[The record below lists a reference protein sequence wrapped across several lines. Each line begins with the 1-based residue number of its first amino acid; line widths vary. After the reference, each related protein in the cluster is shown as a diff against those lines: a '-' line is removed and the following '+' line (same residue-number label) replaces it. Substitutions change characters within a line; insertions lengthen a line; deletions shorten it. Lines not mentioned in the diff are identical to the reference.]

1 MKCLRLLTLLPLCAL
16 LSACLTGQ
24 QDPPFTLTLA
34 HMNDTHSQF
43 DPVNAE
49 LKGPLF
55 GKQGETDTLYTRL
68 GGYPRLLTMTK
79 AYQAEAL
86 AKNQPLLLLH
96 GGDAWQGSGYFKLNE
111 GMANAELLS
120 QFGFDAMALGNHEF
134 DLDNQ
139 KLARFIQGVNFPVLA
154 ANLDSRDDP
163 DLSQA
168 SNLKP
173 FVVYAFDG
181 NQKSPVTDLAHL
193 PADKQL
199 VVVIGLVLEDMANI
213 SPNVGK
219 LRFAKEVAS
228 AQATVDLLQ
237 ARGINRIVALTHIG
251 NARDLA
257 LAAKVNGLDAI
268 VGGHSHSLLGDF
280 SNVGWGKT
288 GEYAAL
294 VTNPDGV
301 GLTCVVQ
308 AGSYAQA
315 IGLARVSFDA
325 QGRVIACKGQNQLLA
340 SRDFFADPAR
350 QQRLDKT
357 RSQQAGKFI
366 DAQPNLVTVDEDPRL
381 RGIIDSHYKPALEQ
395 AYGPVIGTLPAPLQN
410 ARRPGDN
417 GSDSHGSDVAPLVAE
432 GQYFWAN
439 TPQVQ
444 ALTGGPVDFAL
455 LAVGGVRADLPAGEL
470 RQGEASL
477 SLLPF
482 KNPLS
487 VLTLSGAEVRALLTE
502 TITATL
508 PASAHAG
515 KFPYGGH
522 LRYTFKETEAGKA
535 GHLTRLQWQTAEGQ
549 WQDLANGRRYR
560 VVTNAYSANGNDGWQ
575 ALARAQRQS
584 AESQGA
590 ERVDLAWVAGQ
601 LTAFPVLAVAKR
613 GEQLGAV
620 YGSGKALDC
629 KAAKVDCG
637 TDAASF
643 VDYVRYARPLVT
655 ALTEETVTLLRAGQA
670 DAP

>member
-1 MKCLRLLTLLPLCAL
+1 MNRLRPLLLLAFCSFLF
-16 LSACLTGQ
+16 ACQPGNEGQ
-24 QDPPFTLTLA
+24 PFVLTLA

-49 LKGPLF
+49 LKGPIF
-55 GKQGETDTLYTRL
+55 GKQGETDTLYTRF
-68 GGYPRLLTMTK
+68 GGYPRLLTMAK
-79 AYQAEAL
+79 SFQADAL
-86 AKNQPLLLLH
+86 AKNQPILLLH

-120 QFGFDAMALGNHEF
+120 QFGLDAMALGNHEF

-154 ANLDSRDDP
+154 ANLDTRDDP
-163 DLSQA
+163 DLRHA
-168 SNLKP
+168 ANLKP
-173 FVVYAFDG
+173 FVIYAFDG
-181 NQKSPVTDLAHL
+181 NQKSPVSDLNNL
-193 PADKQL
+193 PQGKQL
-199 VVVIGLVLEDMANI
+199 VAVMGLVLEDMANI

-219 LRFAKEVAS
+219 LRFGNEITS
-228 AQATVDLLQ
+228 AQATVDLLRQ
-237 ARGINRIVALTHIG
+237 HGINQIVALTHIG
-251 NARDLA
+251 NQRDLA
-257 LAAKVNGLDAI
+257 LAAKVNGIDAI

-280 SNVGWGKT
+280 RNIGWGNT

-301 GLTCVVQ
+301 GMTCVVQ

-315 IGLARVSFDA
+315 IGLAQVSFDA

-350 QQRLDKT
+350 KQALDEA
-357 RSQQAGKFI
+357 RSKQAAKFI

-395 AYGPVIGTLPAPLQN
+395 AFGPVIATLPAALQN

-432 GQYFWAN
+432 GQYYWAN
-439 TPQVQ
+439 TPAVQ
-444 ALTGGPVDFAL
+444 ALTGGPVHFAL

-470 RQGEASL
+470 REGDAAL
-477 SLLPF
+477 TLLPF
-482 KNPLS
+482 KNQLS
-487 VLTLSGAEVRALLTE
+487 VLTLTGAEVRALLTE

-522 LRYTFKETEAGKA
+522 LRYTFTETTPGKRGA
-535 GHLTRLQWQTAEGQ
+535 LTQLQWQDADGQ
-549 WQDLANGRRYR
+549 WQDLVDATRYR
-560 VVTNAYSANGNDGWQ
+560 VVMNAYSANGNDGWQ
-575 ALARAQRQS
+575 ALARAQVQH
-584 AESQGA
+584 A
-590 ERVDLAWVAGQ
+590 ERQDLAWQDGK
-601 LTAFPVLAVAKR
+601 LTAFPVERV
-613 GEQLGAV
+613 EQ
-620 YGSGKALDC
+620 SGDQLSARYAAGHQLDC
-629 KAAKVDCG
+629 KANGMDCG

-643 VDYVRYARPLVT
+643 VQYVREQRPTLT
-655 ALTEETVTLLRAGQA
+655 ALAEETVTLVRAAQ
-670 DAP
+670 

>member
-1 MKCLRLLTLLPLCAL
+1 MNRLRPLLLLAFCSFLF
-16 LSACLTGQ
+16 ACQPGNEGQ
-24 QDPPFTLTLA
+24 PFVLTLA

-49 LKGPLF
+49 LKGPIF
-55 GKQGETDTLYTRL
+55 GKQGETDTLYTRF
-68 GGYPRLLTMTK
+68 GGYPRLLTMAK
-79 AYQAEAL
+79 SFQADAL
-86 AKNQPLLLLH
+86 AKNQPILLLH

-120 QFGFDAMALGNHEF
+120 QFGLDAMALGNHEF

-154 ANLDSRDDP
+154 ANLDTRDDP
-163 DLSQA
+163 DLRHA
-168 SNLKP
+168 ANLKP
-173 FVVYAFDG
+173 FVIYAFDG
-181 NQKSPVTDLAHL
+181 NQKSPVSDLNNL
-193 PADKQL
+193 PQGKQL
-199 VVVIGLVLEDMANI
+199 VAVMGLVLEDMANI

-219 LRFAKEVAS
+219 LRFGNEITS
-228 AQATVDLLQ
+228 AQATVDLLRQ
-237 ARGINRIVALTHIG
+237 HGINQIVALTHIG
-251 NARDLA
+251 NQRDLA
-257 LAAKVNGLDAI
+257 LAAKVNGIDAI

-280 SNVGWGKT
+280 RNIGWGNT

-301 GLTCVVQ
+301 GMTCVVQ

-315 IGLARVSFDA
+315 IGLAQVSFDA

-350 QQRLDKT
+350 KQALDETHSK
-357 RSQQAGKFI
+357 QAAKFI

-395 AYGPVIGTLPAPLQN
+395 AFGPVIATLPAALQN

-432 GQYFWAN
+432 GQYYWAN
-439 TPQVQ
+439 TPAVQ
-444 ALTGGPVDFAL
+444 ALTGGPVHFAL

-470 RQGEASL
+470 REGDAAL
-477 SLLPF
+477 TLLPF
-482 KNPLS
+482 KNQLS
-487 VLTLSGAEVRALLTE
+487 VLTLTGAEVRALLTE

-522 LRYTFKETEAGKA
+522 LRYTFTETTPGKR
-535 GHLTRLQWQTAEGQ
+535 GTLTQLQWQDTDGQ
-549 WQDLANGRRYR
+549 WQDLVDATRYR
-560 VVTNAYSANGNDGWQ
+560 VVMNAYSANGNDGWQ
-575 ALARAQRQS
+575 ALARAQAQH
-584 AESQGA
+584 A
-590 ERVDLAWVAGQ
+590 ERQDLAWQDGK
-601 LTAFPVLAVAKR
+601 LTAFPVERV
-613 GEQLGAV
+613 EQ
-620 YGSGKALDC
+620 SGDQLSARYAASHQLDC
-629 KAAKVDCG
+629 KASGMDCG

-643 VDYVRYARPLVT
+643 VQYVREQRPTLT
-655 ALTEETVTLLRAGQA
+655 ALAEETVTLVRAAQ
-670 DAP
+670 

>member
-1 MKCLRLLTLLPLCAL
+1 MNRLRPLLLLAFCSFLF
-16 LSACLTGQ
+16 ACQPGNEGQ
-24 QDPPFTLTLA
+24 PFVLTLA

-49 LKGPLF
+49 LKGPIF
-55 GKQGETDTLYTRL
+55 GKQGETDTLYTRF
-68 GGYPRLLTMTK
+68 GGYPRLLTMAK
-79 AYQAEAL
+79 SFQADAL
-86 AKNQPLLLLH
+86 AKNQPILLLH

-120 QFGFDAMALGNHEF
+120 QFGLDAMALGNHEF

-154 ANLDSRDDP
+154 ANLDTRDDP
-163 DLSQA
+163 DLRHA
-168 SNLKP
+168 ANLKP
-173 FVVYAFDG
+173 FVIYAFDG
-181 NQKSPVTDLAHL
+181 NQKSPVSDLNNL
-193 PADKQL
+193 PQGKQL
-199 VVVIGLVLEDMANI
+199 VAVMGLVLEDMANI
-213 SPNVGK
+213 SPNIGK
-219 LRFAKEVAS
+219 LRFGNEITS
-228 AQATVDLLQ
+228 AQATVDLLRQ
-237 ARGINRIVALTHIG
+237 HGINQIVALTHIG
-251 NARDLA
+251 NQRDLA
-257 LAAKVNGLDAI
+257 LAAKVNGIDAI

-280 SNVGWGKT
+280 RNIGWGNT

-301 GLTCVVQ
+301 GMTCVVQ

-315 IGLARVSFDA
+315 IGLAQVSFDA

-350 QQRLDKT
+350 KQALDEARGK
-357 RSQQAGKFI
+357 QAAKFI

-395 AYGPVIGTLPAPLQN
+395 AFGPVIATLPAALQN

-432 GQYFWAN
+432 GQYYWAN
-439 TPQVQ
+439 TPAVQ
-444 ALTGGPVDFAL
+444 ALTGGPVHFAL

-470 RQGEASL
+470 REGDAAL
-477 SLLPF
+477 TLLPF
-482 KNPLS
+482 KNQLS
-487 VLTLSGAEVRALLTE
+487 VLTLTGADVRALLTE

-522 LRYTFKETEAGKA
+522 LRYTFTETTPGKRGA
-535 GHLTRLQWQTAEGQ
+535 LTQLQWQDADGQ
-549 WQDLANGRRYR
+549 WQDLVDATRYR
-560 VVTNAYSANGNDGWQ
+560 VVMNAYSANGNDGWQ
-575 ALARAQRQS
+575 ALARAQAQH
-584 AESQGA
+584 A
-590 ERVDLAWVAGQ
+590 ERQDLAWQDGK
-601 LTAFPVLAVAKR
+601 LTAFPVERV
-613 GEQLGAV
+613 EQ
-620 YGSGKALDC
+620 SGDQLSARYAAGHQLDC
-629 KAAKVDCG
+629 KASGMDCG

-643 VDYVRYARPLVT
+643 VQYVREQRPTLT
-655 ALTEETVTLLRAGQA
+655 ALAEETVTLVRAAQ
-670 DAP
+670 

>member
-1 MKCLRLLTLLPLCAL
+1 MNRLRPLLLLVLCSFL
-16 LSACLTGQ
+16 FACQPGKENQ
-24 QDPPFTLTLA
+24 PFVLTLA

-49 LKGPLF
+49 LKGPIF
-55 GKQGETDTLYTRL
+55 DKQGETDTLYTRF
-68 GGYPRLLTMTK
+68 GGYPRLLTMAK
-79 AYQAEAL
+79 SFQAEAL

-120 QFGFDAMALGNHEF
+120 QFGLDAMALGNHEF
-134 DLDNQ
+134 DLDNH
-139 KLARFIQGVNFPVLA
+139 KLARFIQGVNFPILA
-154 ANLDSRDDP
+154 ANLDTRDDP
-163 DLSQA
+163 DLRHA
-168 SNLKP
+168 TNLKP
-173 FVVYAFDG
+173 FVVYAFEG
-181 NQKSPVTDLAHL
+181 NRKSPVTDLNNL
-193 PADKQL
+193 PQGKQL
-199 VVVIGLVLEDMANI
+199 VAVMGLVLEDMANI

-219 LRFAKEVAS
+219 LRFGKEVAS
-228 AQATVDLLQ
+228 AQATVDLLRQ
-237 ARGINRIVALTHIG
+237 KGIHHVIALTHIG
-251 NARDLA
+251 NQRDLA
-257 LAAKVNGLDAI
+257 LAAEVNGIDAI

-280 SNVGWGKT
+280 SNIGWGKT
-288 GEYAAL
+288 GEYAQL

-315 IGLARVSFDA
+315 IGLARVSFDG

-350 QQRLDKT
+350 KQVLDET
-357 RSQQAGKFI
+357 RGKQAGKFI

-395 AYGPVIGTLPAPLQN
+395 AFGPVIATLPAALQN

-432 GQYFWAN
+432 GQYYWAN
-439 TPQVQ
+439 TPVVQ
-444 ALTGGPVDFAL
+444 ALTGGPVHFAL

-470 RQGEASL
+470 REGDAAL
-477 SLLPF
+477 TLLPF
-482 KNPLS
+482 KNQLS
-487 VLTLSGAEVRALLTE
+487 VLTLTGAEVRALLTE

-522 LRYTFKETEAGKA
+522 LRYTFTETVPGKR
-535 GHLTRLQWQTAEGQ
+535 GELTRLQWQSAEGQ
-549 WQDLANGRRYR
+549 WQDLVDDQRYR
-560 VVTNAYSANGNDGWQ
+560 VVMNAYSANGNDGWQ
-575 ALARAQRQS
+575 ALARAQRQ
-584 AESQGA
+584 QA
-590 ERVDLAWVAGQ
+590 ERLDLAWVDGKLTGFPIEKVEQSGDQLSPRYAPGQ
-601 LTAFPVLAVAKR
+601 
-613 GEQLGAV
+613 Q
-620 YGSGKALDC
+620 LDC
-629 KAAKVDCG
+629 KASGVNCG

-643 VDYVRYARPLVT
+643 VQYVREQRPTLT
-655 ALTEETVTLLRAGQA
+655 ALTEETVTLLRAK
-670 DAP
+670 

>member
-1 MKCLRLLTLLPLCAL
+1 MNRLRPLLLLAFCSFLF
-16 LSACLTGQ
+16 ACQPGNEGQ
-24 QDPPFTLTLA
+24 PFVLTLA

-49 LKGPLF
+49 LKGPIF
-55 GKQGETDTLYTRL
+55 GKQGETDTLYTRF
-68 GGYPRLLTMTK
+68 GGYPRLLTMAK
-79 AYQAEAL
+79 SFQADAL
-86 AKNQPLLLLH
+86 AKNQPILLLH

-120 QFGFDAMALGNHEF
+120 QFGLDAMALGNHEF

-154 ANLDSRDDP
+154 ANLDTRDDP
-163 DLSQA
+163 DLRHA
-168 SNLKP
+168 ANLKP
-173 FVVYAFDG
+173 FVIYAFDG
-181 NQKSPVTDLAHL
+181 NQKSPVSDLNNL
-193 PADKQL
+193 PQGKQL
-199 VVVIGLVLEDMANI
+199 VAVMGLVLEDMANI

-219 LRFAKEVAS
+219 LRFGNEITS
-228 AQATVDLLQ
+228 AQATVDLLRQ
-237 ARGINRIVALTHIG
+237 HGINQIVALTHIG
-251 NARDLA
+251 NQRDLA
-257 LAAKVNGLDAI
+257 LAAKVNGIDAI

-280 SNVGWGKT
+280 RNIGWGNT

-301 GLTCVVQ
+301 GMTCVVQ

-315 IGLARVSFDA
+315 IGLAQVSFDA

-350 QQRLDKT
+350 KQALDET
-357 RSQQAGKFI
+357 RSKQAAKFI

-395 AYGPVIGTLPAPLQN
+395 AFGPVIATLPAALQN

-432 GQYFWAN
+432 GQYYWAN
-439 TPQVQ
+439 TPTVQ
-444 ALTGGPVDFAL
+444 TLTGGPVHFAL

-470 RQGEASL
+470 REGDAAL
-477 SLLPF
+477 TLLPF
-482 KNPLS
+482 KNQLS
-487 VLTLSGAEVRALLTE
+487 VLTLTGAEVRALLTE

-522 LRYTFKETEAGKA
+522 LRYTFTETTPGKRGA
-535 GHLTRLQWQTAEGQ
+535 LTQLQWQDADGQ
-549 WQDLANGRRYR
+549 WQDLVDATRYR
-560 VVTNAYSANGNDGWQ
+560 VVMNAYSANGNDGWQ
-575 ALARAQRQS
+575 ALARAQAQH
-584 AESQGA
+584 A
-590 ERVDLAWVAGQ
+590 ERQDLAWQDGK
-601 LTAFPVLAVAKR
+601 LTAFPVERV
-613 GEQLGAV
+613 EQ
-620 YGSGKALDC
+620 SGDQLSARYAAGHQLDC
-629 KAAKVDCG
+629 KASGMDCG

-643 VDYVRYARPLVT
+643 VQYVREQRPTLT
-655 ALTEETVTLLRAGQA
+655 ALAEETVTLVRAAQ
-670 DAP
+670 

>member
-1 MKCLRLLTLLPLCAL
+1 MNRLRPLLLLVLCSFL
-16 LSACLTGQ
+16 FACQPGKENQ
-24 QDPPFTLTLA
+24 PFVLTLA

-49 LKGPLF
+49 LKGPIF
-55 GKQGETDTLYTRL
+55 GKQGETDTLYTRF
-68 GGYPRLLTMTK
+68 GGYPRLLTMAK
-79 AYQAEAL
+79 SFQAEAL

-120 QFGFDAMALGNHEF
+120 QFGLDAMALGNHEF
-134 DLDNQ
+134 DLDNH

-154 ANLDSRDDP
+154 ANLDTRDDP
-163 DLSQA
+163 DLRHA
-168 SNLKP
+168 TNLKP
-173 FVVYAFDG
+173 FVVYAFEG
-181 NQKSPVTDLAHL
+181 NRKSPVTDLNNL
-193 PADKQL
+193 PQGKQL
-199 VVVIGLVLEDMANI
+199 VAVMGLVLEDMANI

-219 LRFAKEVAS
+219 LRFGKEVAS
-228 AQATVDLLQ
+228 AQATVDLLRQ
-237 ARGINRIVALTHIG
+237 KGIHHVIALTHIG
-251 NARDLA
+251 NQRDLA
-257 LAAKVNGLDAI
+257 LAAEVNGIDAI

-280 SNVGWGKT
+280 RNIGWGKT
-288 GEYAAL
+288 GEYAQL

-315 IGLARVSFDA
+315 IGLARVSFDG

-350 QQRLDKT
+350 KQVLDET
-357 RSQQAGKFI
+357 RGKQAGKFI

-395 AYGPVIGTLPAPLQN
+395 AFGPVIATLPAALQN

-417 GSDSHGSDVAPLVAE
+417 GSDSHGSDIAPLVAE
-432 GQYFWAN
+432 GQYYWAN
-439 TPQVQ
+439 TPAVQ
-444 ALTGGPVDFAL
+444 ALTGGPVHFAL

-470 RQGEASL
+470 REGDAAL
-477 SLLPF
+477 TLLPF
-482 KNPLS
+482 KNQLS
-487 VLTLSGAEVRALLTE
+487 VLTLTGAEVRALLTE

-522 LRYTFKETEAGKA
+522 LRYTFTETVPGKR
-535 GHLTRLQWQTAEGQ
+535 GELTRLQWQSTEGQ
-549 WQDLANGRRYR
+549 WQDLVDDQRYR
-560 VVTNAYSANGNDGWQ
+560 VVMNAYSANGNDGWQ
-575 ALARAQRQS
+575 ALARAQRQ
-584 AESQGA
+584 QA
-590 ERVDLAWVAGQ
+590 ERLDLAWVDGKLTGFPIEKVEQSGDQLSARYAPGQ
-601 LTAFPVLAVAKR
+601 
-613 GEQLGAV
+613 Q
-620 YGSGKALDC
+620 LDC
-629 KAAKVDCG
+629 KASGVNCG

-643 VDYVRYARPLVT
+643 VQYVREQRPTLT
-655 ALTEETVTLLRAGQA
+655 ALTEETVTLLRAK
-670 DAP
+670 

>member
-1 MKCLRLLTLLPLCAL
+1 MNRLRPLLLLVFCSFLF
-16 LSACLTGQ
+16 ACQPGKENQ
-24 QDPPFTLTLA
+24 PFVLTLA

-49 LKGPLF
+49 LKGPIF
-55 GKQGETDTLYTRL
+55 GKQGETDTLYTRF
-68 GGYPRLLTMTK
+68 GGYPRLLTMAK
-79 AYQAEAL
+79 SFQAEAL

-120 QFGFDAMALGNHEF
+120 QFGLDAMALGNHEF

-139 KLARFIQGVNFPVLA
+139 KLARFIEGVNFPVLA
-154 ANLDSRDDP
+154 ANLDTRDDP
-163 DLSQA
+163 DLRHTT
-168 SNLKP
+168 NLKP
-173 FVVYAFDG
+173 FVVYAFEG
-181 NQKSPVTDLAHL
+181 NRKSPVTDLNNL
-193 PADKQL
+193 PQGKQL
-199 VVVIGLVLEDMANI
+199 VAVMGLVLEDMANI

-219 LRFAKEVAS
+219 LRFGKEVAS
-228 AQATVDLLQ
+228 AQATVDLLRQ
-237 ARGINRIVALTHIG
+237 KGIHHVIALTHIG
-251 NARDLA
+251 NQRDLA
-257 LAAKVNGLDAI
+257 LAAEVNGIDAI

-280 SNVGWGKT
+280 SNIGWGKT
-288 GEYAAL
+288 GEYAQL

-315 IGLARVSFDA
+315 IGLARVSFDG

-350 QQRLDKT
+350 KQVLDET
-357 RSQQAGKFI
+357 RGKQAGKFI

-395 AYGPVIGTLPAPLQN
+395 AFGPVIATLPAALQN

-432 GQYFWAN
+432 GQYYWAN
-439 TPQVQ
+439 TPAVQ
-444 ALTGGPVDFAL
+444 ALTGGPVHFAL

-470 RQGEASL
+470 REGDAAL
-477 SLLPF
+477 TLLPF
-482 KNPLS
+482 KNQLS
-487 VLTLSGAEVRALLTE
+487 VLTLTGAEVRALLTE

-522 LRYTFKETEAGKA
+522 LRYTFTETVPAKRGE
-535 GHLTRLQWQTAEGQ
+535 LTRLQWLSAEGQ
-549 WQDLANGRRYR
+549 WQDLVDSQRYR
-560 VVTNAYSANGNDGWQ
+560 VVMNAYSANGNDGWQ
-575 ALARAQRQS
+575 ALARAQRQ
-584 AESQGA
+584 QA
-590 ERVDLAWVAGQ
+590 ERLDLAWVDGKLTGFPIEKVEQSGDQLSARYAPGQ
-601 LTAFPVLAVAKR
+601 
-613 GEQLGAV
+613 Q
-620 YGSGKALDC
+620 LDC
-629 KAAKVDCG
+629 KASSVNCS

-643 VDYVRYARPLVT
+643 VQYVREQRPILT
-655 ALTEETVTLLRAGQA
+655 ALTEETVTLLRAK
-670 DAP
+670 

>member
-1 MKCLRLLTLLPLCAL
+1 MNRLRPLLLLVLCSFL
-16 LSACLTGQ
+16 FACQPGKENQ
-24 QDPPFTLTLA
+24 PFVLTLA

-49 LKGPLF
+49 LKGPIF
-55 GKQGETDTLYTRL
+55 GKQGETDTLYTRF
-68 GGYPRLLTMTK
+68 GGYPRLLTMAK
-79 AYQAEAL
+79 SFQAEAL

-120 QFGFDAMALGNHEF
+120 QFGLDAMALGNHEF
-134 DLDNQ
+134 DLDNH
-139 KLARFIQGVNFPVLA
+139 KLARFIQGVNFPILA
-154 ANLDSRDDP
+154 ANLDTRDDP
-163 DLSQA
+163 DLRHA
-168 SNLKP
+168 TNLKP
-173 FVVYAFDG
+173 FVVYAFEG
-181 NQKSPVTDLAHL
+181 NRKSPVTDLNNL
-193 PADKQL
+193 PQGKQL
-199 VVVIGLVLEDMANI
+199 VAVMGLVLEDMANI

-219 LRFAKEVAS
+219 LRFGKEVAS
-228 AQATVDLLQ
+228 AQATVDLLRQ
-237 ARGINRIVALTHIG
+237 KGIHHVIALTHIG
-251 NARDLA
+251 NQRDLA
-257 LAAKVNGLDAI
+257 LAAEVNGIDAI

-280 SNVGWGKT
+280 RNIGWGKT
-288 GEYAAL
+288 GEYAQL

-315 IGLARVSFDA
+315 IGLARVSFDG

-350 QQRLDKT
+350 KQVLDET
-357 RSQQAGKFI
+357 RGKQAGKFI

-395 AYGPVIGTLPAPLQN
+395 AFGPVIATLPAALQN

-432 GQYFWAN
+432 GQYYWAN
-439 TPQVQ
+439 TPAVQ
-444 ALTGGPVDFAL
+444 ALTGGPVHFAL

-470 RQGEASL
+470 REGDAAL
-477 SLLPF
+477 TLLPF
-482 KNPLS
+482 KNQLS
-487 VLTLSGAEVRALLTE
+487 VLTLTGAEVRALLTE

-522 LRYTFKETEAGKA
+522 LRYTFTETVPGKR
-535 GHLTRLQWQTAEGQ
+535 GELTRLQWQSAERQ
-549 WQDLANGRRYR
+549 WQDLVDDQRYR
-560 VVTNAYSANGNDGWQ
+560 VVMNAYSANGNDGWQ
-575 ALARAQRQS
+575 ALARAQRQ
-584 AESQGA
+584 QA
-590 ERVDLAWVAGQ
+590 ERLDLAWVDGKLTGFPIEKVEQSGDQLSARYAPGQ
-601 LTAFPVLAVAKR
+601 
-613 GEQLGAV
+613 Q
-620 YGSGKALDC
+620 LDC
-629 KAAKVDCG
+629 KASGVNCG

-643 VDYVRYARPLVT
+643 VQYVREQRPTLT
-655 ALTEETVTLLRAGQA
+655 ALTEETVTLLRAK
-670 DAP
+670 

>member
-1 MKCLRLLTLLPLCAL
+1 MNRLRPLLLLAFCSFLF
-16 LSACLTGQ
+16 ACQPGNEGQ
-24 QDPPFTLTLA
+24 PFVLTLA

-49 LKGPLF
+49 LKGPIF
-55 GKQGETDTLYTRL
+55 GKQGETDTLYTRF
-68 GGYPRLLTMTK
+68 GGYPRLLTMAK
-79 AYQAEAL
+79 SFQADAL
-86 AKNQPLLLLH
+86 AKNQPILLLH

-120 QFGFDAMALGNHEF
+120 QFGLDAMALGNHEF

-154 ANLDSRDDP
+154 ANLDTRDDP
-163 DLSQA
+163 DLRHTA
-168 SNLKP
+168 NLKP
-173 FVVYAFDG
+173 FVIYAFDG
-181 NQKSPVTDLAHL
+181 NQKSPVSDLNNL
-193 PADKQL
+193 PQGKQL
-199 VVVIGLVLEDMANI
+199 VAVMGLVLEDMANI

-219 LRFAKEVAS
+219 LRFGNEITS
-228 AQATVDLLQ
+228 AQATVDLLRQ
-237 ARGINRIVALTHIG
+237 HGINQIVALTHIG
-251 NARDLA
+251 NQRDLA
-257 LAAKVNGLDAI
+257 LAAKVNGIDAI

-280 SNVGWGKT
+280 RNIGWGNT

-301 GLTCVVQ
+301 GMTCVVQ

-315 IGLARVSFDA
+315 IGLAQVSFDA

-340 SRDFFADPAR
+340 SHDFFADPAR
-350 QQRLDKT
+350 KQALDEA
-357 RSQQAGKFI
+357 RSKRAAKFI

-395 AYGPVIGTLPAPLQN
+395 AFGPVIATLPAALQN

-432 GQYFWAN
+432 GQYYWAN
-439 TPQVQ
+439 TPAVQ
-444 ALTGGPVDFAL
+444 ALTGGPVHFAL

-470 RQGEASL
+470 REGDAAL
-477 SLLPF
+477 TLLPF
-482 KNPLS
+482 KNQLS
-487 VLTLSGAEVRALLTE
+487 VLTLTGAEVRALLTE

-522 LRYTFKETEAGKA
+522 LRYTFTETTPGKRGA
-535 GHLTRLQWQTAEGQ
+535 LTQLQWQDADGQ
-549 WQDLANGRRYR
+549 WQDLVDATRYR
-560 VVTNAYSANGNDGWQ
+560 VVMNAYSANGNDGWQ
-575 ALARAQRQS
+575 ALARAQAQH
-584 AESQGA
+584 A
-590 ERVDLAWVAGQ
+590 ERQDLAWQDGK
-601 LTAFPVLAVAKR
+601 LTAFPVERV
-613 GEQLGAV
+613 EQ
-620 YGSGKALDC
+620 SGDQLSARYAAGHQLDC
-629 KAAKVDCG
+629 KASGMDCG

-643 VDYVRYARPLVT
+643 VQYVREQRPTLT
-655 ALTEETVTLLRAGQA
+655 ALAEETVTLVRAAQ
-670 DAP
+670 

>member
-1 MKCLRLLTLLPLCAL
+1 MNRLRPLLLLAFCSFLF
-16 LSACLTGQ
+16 ACQPGNEGQ
-24 QDPPFTLTLA
+24 PFVLTLA

-49 LKGPLF
+49 LKGPIF
-55 GKQGETDTLYTRL
+55 GKQGETDTLYTRF
-68 GGYPRLLTMTK
+68 GGYPRLLTMAK
-79 AYQAEAL
+79 SFQADAL
-86 AKNQPLLLLH
+86 AKNQPILLLH

-120 QFGFDAMALGNHEF
+120 QFGLDAMALGNHEF

-154 ANLDSRDDP
+154 ANLDTRDDP
-163 DLSQA
+163 DLRHA
-168 SNLKP
+168 ANLKP
-173 FVVYAFDG
+173 FVIYAFDG
-181 NQKSPVTDLAHL
+181 NQKSPVSDLNNL
-193 PADKQL
+193 PQGKQL
-199 VVVIGLVLEDMANI
+199 VAVMGLVLEDMANI

-219 LRFAKEVAS
+219 LRFGNEITS
-228 AQATVDLLQ
+228 AQATVDLLRQ
-237 ARGINRIVALTHIG
+237 HGINQIVALTHIG
-251 NARDLA
+251 NQRDLA
-257 LAAKVNGLDAI
+257 LAAKVNGIDAI

-280 SNVGWGKT
+280 RNIGWGNT

-301 GLTCVVQ
+301 GMTCVVQ

-315 IGLARVSFDA
+315 IGLAQVSFDA

-350 QQRLDKT
+350 KQALDET
-357 RSQQAGKFI
+357 RSKQAAKFI

-395 AYGPVIGTLPAPLQN
+395 AFGPVIATLPAALQN

-432 GQYFWAN
+432 GQYYWAN
-439 TPQVQ
+439 TPAVQ
-444 ALTGGPVDFAL
+444 ALTGGPVHFAL

-470 RQGEASL
+470 REGDAAL
-477 SLLPF
+477 TLLPF
-482 KNPLS
+482 KNQLS
-487 VLTLSGAEVRALLTE
+487 VLTLTGAEVRALLTE

-522 LRYTFKETEAGKA
+522 LRYTFTETTPGKRGA
-535 GHLTRLQWQTAEGQ
+535 LTQLQWQDADGQ
-549 WQDLANGRRYR
+549 WQDLVDATRYR
-560 VVTNAYSANGNDGWQ
+560 VVMNAYSANGNDGWQ
-575 ALARAQRQS
+575 ALARAQAQH
-584 AESQGA
+584 A
-590 ERVDLAWVAGQ
+590 ERQDLAWQDGK
-601 LTAFPVLAVAKR
+601 LTAFPVERV
-613 GEQLGAV
+613 EQ
-620 YGSGKALDC
+620 SGDQLSARYAAGHQLDC
-629 KAAKVDCG
+629 KASGMDCG

-643 VDYVRYARPLVT
+643 VQYVREQRPTLT
-655 ALTEETVTLLRAGQA
+655 ALAEETVTLVRAAQ
-670 DAP
+670 

>member
-1 MKCLRLLTLLPLCAL
+1 MNRLRPLLLLAFCSFLF
-16 LSACLTGQ
+16 ACQPGNEGQ
-24 QDPPFTLTLA
+24 PFVLTLA

-49 LKGPLF
+49 LKGPIF
-55 GKQGETDTLYTRL
+55 GKQGETDTLYTRF
-68 GGYPRLLTMTK
+68 GGYPRLLTMAK
-79 AYQAEAL
+79 SFQADAL
-86 AKNQPLLLLH
+86 AKNQPILLLH

-120 QFGFDAMALGNHEF
+120 QFGLDAMALGNHEF

-154 ANLDSRDDP
+154 ANLDTRDDP
-163 DLSQA
+163 DLRHA
-168 SNLKP
+168 ANLKP
-173 FVVYAFDG
+173 FVIYAFDG
-181 NQKSPVTDLAHL
+181 NQKSPVSDLNNL
-193 PADKQL
+193 PQGKQL
-199 VVVIGLVLEDMANI
+199 VAVMGLVLEDMANI

-219 LRFAKEVAS
+219 LRFGNEITS
-228 AQATVDLLQ
+228 AQATVDLLRQ
-237 ARGINRIVALTHIG
+237 HGINQIVALTHIG
-251 NARDLA
+251 NQRDLA
-257 LAAKVNGLDAI
+257 LAAKVNGIDAI

-280 SNVGWGKT
+280 RNIGWGNT

-301 GLTCVVQ
+301 GMTCVVQ

-315 IGLARVSFDA
+315 IGLAQVSFDA

-350 QQRLDKT
+350 KQPLDET
-357 RSQQAGKFI
+357 RSKQAAKFI

-395 AYGPVIGTLPAPLQN
+395 AFGPVIATLPAALQN

-432 GQYFWAN
+432 GQYYWAN
-439 TPQVQ
+439 TPAVQ
-444 ALTGGPVDFAL
+444 ALTGGPVHFAL

-470 RQGEASL
+470 REGDAAL
-477 SLLPF
+477 TLLPF
-482 KNPLS
+482 KNQLS
-487 VLTLSGAEVRALLTE
+487 VLTLTGAEVRALLTE

-522 LRYTFKETEAGKA
+522 LRYTFTETTPGKRGA
-535 GHLTRLQWQTAEGQ
+535 LTQLQWQDADGQ
-549 WQDLANGRRYR
+549 WQDLVDATRYR
-560 VVTNAYSANGNDGWQ
+560 VVMNAYSANGNDGWQ
-575 ALARAQRQS
+575 ALARAQAQH
-584 AESQGA
+584 A
-590 ERVDLAWVAGQ
+590 ERQDLAWQDGK
-601 LTAFPVLAVAKR
+601 LTAFPVERV
-613 GEQLGAV
+613 EQ
-620 YGSGKALDC
+620 SGDQLSARYAAGHQLDC
-629 KAAKVDCG
+629 KASGMDCG

-643 VDYVRYARPLVT
+643 VQYVREQRPTLT
-655 ALTEETVTLLRAGQA
+655 ALAEETVTLVRAAQ
-670 DAP
+670 

>member
-1 MKCLRLLTLLPLCAL
+1 MNRLRPLLLLAFCSFLF
-16 LSACLTGQ
+16 ACQPGNEGQ
-24 QDPPFTLTLA
+24 PFVLTLA

-49 LKGPLF
+49 LKGPIF
-55 GKQGETDTLYTRL
+55 GKQGETDTLYTRF
-68 GGYPRLLTMTK
+68 GGYPRLLTMAK
-79 AYQAEAL
+79 SFQADAL
-86 AKNQPLLLLH
+86 AKNQPILLLH

-120 QFGFDAMALGNHEF
+120 QFGLDAMALGNHEF

-154 ANLDSRDDP
+154 ANLDTRDDP
-163 DLSQA
+163 DLRHA
-168 SNLKP
+168 TNLKP
-173 FVVYAFDG
+173 FVIYAFDG
-181 NQKSPVTDLAHL
+181 NQKSPVSDLNNL
-193 PADKQL
+193 PQGKQL
-199 VVVIGLVLEDMANI
+199 VAVMGLVLEDMANI

-219 LRFAKEVAS
+219 LRFGNEITS
-228 AQATVDLLQ
+228 AQATVDLLRQ
-237 ARGINRIVALTHIG
+237 HGINQIVALTHIG
-251 NARDLA
+251 NQRDLA
-257 LAAKVNGLDAI
+257 LAAKVNGIDAI

-280 SNVGWGKT
+280 RNIGWGNT

-301 GLTCVVQ
+301 GMTCVVQ

-315 IGLARVSFDA
+315 IGLAQVSFDA

-350 QQRLDKT
+350 KQALDEA
-357 RSQQAGKFI
+357 RSKQAAKFI

-395 AYGPVIGTLPAPLQN
+395 AFGPVIATLPAALQN

-417 GSDSHGSDVAPLVAE
+417 GSDNHGSDVAPLVAE
-432 GQYFWAN
+432 GQYYWAN
-439 TPQVQ
+439 TPAVQ
-444 ALTGGPVDFAL
+444 ALTGGPVHFAL

-470 RQGEASL
+470 REGDAAL
-477 SLLPF
+477 TLLPF
-482 KNPLS
+482 KNQLS
-487 VLTLSGAEVRALLTE
+487 VLTLTGAEVRALLTE

-522 LRYTFKETEAGKA
+522 LRYTFTETTPGKRGA
-535 GHLTRLQWQTAEGQ
+535 LTQLQWQDADGQ
-549 WQDLANGRRYR
+549 WQDLVDATRYR
-560 VVTNAYSANGNDGWQ
+560 VVMNAYSANGNDGWQ
-575 ALARAQRQS
+575 ALARAQAQH
-584 AESQGA
+584 A
-590 ERVDLAWVAGQ
+590 ERQDLAWQDGK
-601 LTAFPVLAVAKR
+601 LTAFPVERV
-613 GEQLGAV
+613 EQ
-620 YGSGKALDC
+620 SGDQLSARYAAGHQLDC
-629 KAAKVDCG
+629 KASGMDCG

-643 VDYVRYARPLVT
+643 VQYVREQRPTLT
-655 ALTEETVTLLRAGQA
+655 ALAEEAVTLVRAAQ
-670 DAP
+670 

>member
-1 MKCLRLLTLLPLCAL
+1 MNRLRPLLLLAFCSFLF
-16 LSACLTGQ
+16 ACQPGNEGQ
-24 QDPPFTLTLA
+24 PFVLTLA

-49 LKGPLF
+49 LKGPIF
-55 GKQGETDTLYTRL
+55 GKQGETDTLYTRF
-68 GGYPRLLTMTK
+68 GGYPRLLTMAK
-79 AYQAEAL
+79 SFQADAL
-86 AKNQPLLLLH
+86 AKNQPILLLH

-120 QFGFDAMALGNHEF
+120 QFGLDAMALGNHEF

-154 ANLDSRDDP
+154 ANLDTRDDP
-163 DLSQA
+163 DLRHA
-168 SNLKP
+168 ANLKP
-173 FVVYAFDG
+173 FVIYAFDG
-181 NQKSPVTDLAHL
+181 NQKSPVSDLNNL
-193 PADKQL
+193 PQGKQL
-199 VVVIGLVLEDMANI
+199 VAVMGLVLEDMANI

-219 LRFAKEVAS
+219 LRFGNEITS
-228 AQATVDLLQ
+228 AQATVDLLRQ
-237 ARGINRIVALTHIG
+237 HGINQIVALTHIG
-251 NARDLA
+251 NQRDLA
-257 LAAKVNGLDAI
+257 LAAKVNGIDAI

-280 SNVGWGKT
+280 RNIGWGNT

-301 GLTCVVQ
+301 GMTCMVQ

-315 IGLARVSFDA
+315 IGLAQVSFDA

-350 QQRLDKT
+350 KQALDEA
-357 RSQQAGKFI
+357 RSKQAAKFI

-395 AYGPVIGTLPAPLQN
+395 AFGPVIATLPAALQN

-432 GQYFWAN
+432 GQYYWAN
-439 TPQVQ
+439 TPAVQ
-444 ALTGGPVDFAL
+444 ALTGGPVHFAL

-470 RQGEASL
+470 REGDAAL
-477 SLLPF
+477 TLLPF
-482 KNPLS
+482 KNQLS
-487 VLTLSGAEVRALLTE
+487 VLTLTGADVRALLTE

-522 LRYTFKETEAGKA
+522 LRYTFTETTPGKRGA
-535 GHLTRLQWQTAEGQ
+535 LTQLQWQDADGQ
-549 WQDLANGRRYR
+549 WQDLVDATRYR
-560 VVTNAYSANGNDGWQ
+560 VVMNAYSANGNDGWQ
-575 ALARAQRQS
+575 ALARAQAQH
-584 AESQGA
+584 A
-590 ERVDLAWVAGQ
+590 ERQDLAWQDGK
-601 LTAFPVLAVAKR
+601 LTAFPVERV
-613 GEQLGAV
+613 EQ
-620 YGSGKALDC
+620 SGDQLSARYAAGHQLDC
-629 KAAKVDCG
+629 KASGMDCG

-643 VDYVRYARPLVT
+643 VQYVREQRPTLT
-655 ALTEETVTLLRAGQA
+655 ALTEETVTLVRAAQ
-670 DAP
+670 

>member
-1 MKCLRLLTLLPLCAL
+1 MNRLRPLLLLAFCSFLF
-16 LSACLTGQ
+16 ACQPGNEGQ
-24 QDPPFTLTLA
+24 PFVLTLA

-49 LKGPLF
+49 LKGPIF
-55 GKQGETDTLYTRL
+55 GKQGETDTLYTRF
-68 GGYPRLLTMTK
+68 GGYPRLLTMAK
-79 AYQAEAL
+79 SFQADAL
-86 AKNQPLLLLH
+86 AKNQPILLLH

-120 QFGFDAMALGNHEF
+120 QFGLDAMALGNHEF

-154 ANLDSRDDP
+154 ANLDTRDDP
-163 DLSQA
+163 DLRHA
-168 SNLKP
+168 ANLKP
-173 FVVYAFDG
+173 FVIYAFDG
-181 NQKSPVTDLAHL
+181 NQKSPVSDLNNL
-193 PADKQL
+193 PQGKQL
-199 VVVIGLVLEDMANI
+199 VAVMGLVLEDMANI

-219 LRFAKEVAS
+219 LRFGNEITS
-228 AQATVDLLQ
+228 AQATVDLLRQ
-237 ARGINRIVALTHIG
+237 HGINQIVALTHIG
-251 NARDLA
+251 NQRDLA
-257 LAAKVNGLDAI
+257 LAAKVNGIDAI

-280 SNVGWGKT
+280 RNIGWGNT

-301 GLTCVVQ
+301 GMTCVVQ

-315 IGLARVSFDA
+315 IGLAQVSFDA

-350 QQRLDKT
+350 KQALDEP
-357 RSQQAGKFI
+357 RSKQATKFI

-395 AYGPVIGTLPAPLQN
+395 AFGPVIATLPAALQN

-432 GQYFWAN
+432 GQYYWAN
-439 TPQVQ
+439 TPAVQ
-444 ALTGGPVDFAL
+444 ALTGGSVHFAL

-470 RQGEASL
+470 REGDAAL
-477 SLLPF
+477 TLLPF
-482 KNPLS
+482 KNQLS
-487 VLTLSGAEVRALLTE
+487 VLTLTGADVSALLTE

-522 LRYTFKETEAGKA
+522 LRYTFTETTPGKRGA
-535 GHLTRLQWQTAEGQ
+535 LTQLQWQDADGQ
-549 WQDLANGRRYR
+549 WQDLVDATRYR
-560 VVTNAYSANGNDGWQ
+560 VVMNAYSANGNDGWQ
-575 ALARAQRQS
+575 ALARAQAQH
-584 AESQGA
+584 A
-590 ERVDLAWVAGQ
+590 ERQDLAWQDGK
-601 LTAFPVLAVAKR
+601 LTAFPVERV
-613 GEQLGAV
+613 EQ
-620 YGSGKALDC
+620 SGDQLSARYAAGHQLDC
-629 KAAKVDCG
+629 KASGMDCG

-643 VDYVRYARPLVT
+643 VQYVREQRPTLT
-655 ALTEETVTLLRAGQA
+655 ALAEETVTLVRAAQ
-670 DAP
+670 

>member
-1 MKCLRLLTLLPLCAL
+1 MNRLRPLLLLAFCSFLF
-16 LSACLTGQ
+16 ACQPGNEGQ
-24 QDPPFTLTLA
+24 PFVLTLA

-49 LKGPLF
+49 LKGPIF
-55 GKQGETDTLYTRL
+55 GKQGETDTLYTRF
-68 GGYPRLLTMTK
+68 GGYPRLLTMAK
-79 AYQAEAL
+79 SFQADAL
-86 AKNQPLLLLH
+86 AKNQPILLLH

-120 QFGFDAMALGNHEF
+120 QFGLDAMALGNHEF

-154 ANLDSRDDP
+154 ANLDTRDDP
-163 DLSQA
+163 DLRHA
-168 SNLKP
+168 ANLKP
-173 FVVYAFDG
+173 FVIYAFDG
-181 NQKSPVTDLAHL
+181 NQKSPVSDLNNL
-193 PADKQL
+193 PQGKQL
-199 VVVIGLVLEDMANI
+199 VAVMGLVLEDMANI

-219 LRFAKEVAS
+219 LRFGNEVTS
-228 AQATVDLLQ
+228 AQATVDLLRQ
-237 ARGINRIVALTHIG
+237 HGINQIVALTHIG
-251 NARDLA
+251 NQRDLA
-257 LAAKVNGLDAI
+257 LATKVNGIDAI

-280 SNVGWGKT
+280 RNIGWGNT

-301 GLTCVVQ
+301 GMTCVVQ

-315 IGLARVSFDA
+315 IGLAQVSFDA

-350 QQRLDKT
+350 KQALDEA
-357 RSQQAGKFI
+357 RSKQAAKFI

-395 AYGPVIGTLPAPLQN
+395 AFGPVIATLPAALQN

-432 GQYFWAN
+432 GQYYWAN
-439 TPQVQ
+439 TPAVQ
-444 ALTGGPVDFAL
+444 ALTGGPVHFAL

-470 RQGEASL
+470 REGDAAL
-477 SLLPF
+477 TLLPF
-482 KNPLS
+482 KNQLS
-487 VLTLSGAEVRALLTE
+487 VLTLTGAEVRALLTE

-522 LRYTFKETEAGKA
+522 LRYTFTETTPGKR
-535 GHLTRLQWQTAEGQ
+535 GTLTQLQWQDTDGQ
-549 WQDLANGRRYR
+549 WQDLVDATRYR
-560 VVTNAYSANGNDGWQ
+560 VVMNAYSANGNDGWQ
-575 ALARAQRQS
+575 ALARAQAQH
-584 AESQGA
+584 A
-590 ERVDLAWVAGQ
+590 ERQDLAWQDGK
-601 LTAFPVLAVAKR
+601 LTAFPVERV
-613 GEQLGAV
+613 EQ
-620 YGSGKALDC
+620 SGDQLSARYAASHQLDC
-629 KAAKVDCG
+629 KASGMDCG

-643 VDYVRYARPLVT
+643 VQYVREQRPTLT
-655 ALTEETVTLLRAGQA
+655 ALAEETVTLVRAAQ
-670 DAP
+670 

>member
-1 MKCLRLLTLLPLCAL
+1 MNRLRPLLLLAFCSFLF
-16 LSACLTGQ
+16 ACQPGNEGQ
-24 QDPPFTLTLA
+24 PFVLTLA

-49 LKGPLF
+49 LKGPIF
-55 GKQGETDTLYTRL
+55 GKQGETDTLYTRF
-68 GGYPRLLTMTK
+68 GGYPRLLTMAK
-79 AYQAEAL
+79 SFQADAL
-86 AKNQPLLLLH
+86 AKNQPILLLH

-120 QFGFDAMALGNHEF
+120 QFGLDAMALGNHEF

-154 ANLDSRDDP
+154 ANLDTRDDP
-163 DLSQA
+163 DLRHA
-168 SNLKP
+168 ANLKP
-173 FVVYAFDG
+173 FVIYAFDG
-181 NQKSPVTDLAHL
+181 NQKSPVSDLNNL
-193 PADKQL
+193 PQGKQL
-199 VVVIGLVLEDMANI
+199 VAVMGLVLEDMANI

-219 LRFAKEVAS
+219 LRFGNEITS
-228 AQATVDLLQ
+228 AQATVDLLRQ
-237 ARGINRIVALTHIG
+237 HGINQIVALTHIG
-251 NARDLA
+251 NQRDLA
-257 LAAKVNGLDAI
+257 LAAKVNGIDAI

-280 SNVGWGKT
+280 RNIGWGNT

-301 GLTCVVQ
+301 GMTCVVQ

-315 IGLARVSFDA
+315 IGLAQVSFDA

-350 QQRLDKT
+350 KQALDEA
-357 RSQQAGKFI
+357 RSKQAAKFI

-395 AYGPVIGTLPAPLQN
+395 AFGPVIATLPAALQN

-432 GQYFWAN
+432 GQYYWAN
-439 TPQVQ
+439 TPAVQ
-444 ALTGGPVDFAL
+444 ALTGGPVHFAL

-470 RQGEASL
+470 REGDAAL
-477 SLLPF
+477 TLLPF
-482 KNPLS
+482 KNQLS
-487 VLTLSGAEVRALLTE
+487 VLTLTGADVRALLTE

-508 PASAHAG
+508 PTSAHAG

-522 LRYTFKETEAGKA
+522 LRYTFTETTPGKRGA
-535 GHLTRLQWQTAEGQ
+535 LTQLQWQDADGQ
-549 WQDLANGRRYR
+549 WQDLVDATRYR
-560 VVTNAYSANGNDGWQ
+560 VVMNAYSANGNDGWQ
-575 ALARAQRQS
+575 ALARAQAQH
-584 AESQGA
+584 A
-590 ERVDLAWVAGQ
+590 ERQDLAWQDGK
-601 LTAFPVLAVAKR
+601 LTAFPVERV
-613 GEQLGAV
+613 EQ
-620 YGSGKALDC
+620 SGDQLSARYAAGHQLDC
-629 KAAKVDCG
+629 KASGMDCG

-643 VDYVRYARPLVT
+643 VQYVREQRPTLT
-655 ALTEETVTLLRAGQA
+655 ALAEETVTLVRAAQ
-670 DAP
+670 

>member
-1 MKCLRLLTLLPLCAL
+1 MNRLRPLLLLAFCSFLF
-16 LSACLTGQ
+16 ACQPGNEGQ
-24 QDPPFTLTLA
+24 PFVLTLA

-49 LKGPLF
+49 LKGPIF
-55 GKQGETDTLYTRL
+55 GKQGETDTLYTRF
-68 GGYPRLLTMTK
+68 GGYPRLLTMAK
-79 AYQAEAL
+79 SFQADAL
-86 AKNQPLLLLH
+86 AKNQPILLLH

-120 QFGFDAMALGNHEF
+120 QFGLDAMALGNHEF

-154 ANLDSRDDP
+154 ANLDTRDDP
-163 DLSQA
+163 DLRHA
-168 SNLKP
+168 ANLKP
-173 FVVYAFDG
+173 FVIYAFDG
-181 NQKSPVTDLAHL
+181 NQKSPVSDLNNL
-193 PADKQL
+193 PQGKQL
-199 VVVIGLVLEDMANI
+199 VAVMGLVLEDMANI

-219 LRFAKEVAS
+219 LRFGNEITS
-228 AQATVDLLQ
+228 AQATVDLLRQ
-237 ARGINRIVALTHIG
+237 HGINQIVALTHIG
-251 NARDLA
+251 NQRDLA
-257 LAAKVNGLDAI
+257 LAAKVNGIDAI

-280 SNVGWGKT
+280 RNIGWGNT

-301 GLTCVVQ
+301 GMTCVVQ

-315 IGLARVSFDA
+315 IGLAQVSFDA

-350 QQRLDKT
+350 KQALDEA
-357 RSQQAGKFI
+357 RSKQAAKFI

-395 AYGPVIGTLPAPLQN
+395 AFGPVIATLPAALQN

-432 GQYFWAN
+432 GQYYWAN
-439 TPQVQ
+439 TPAVQ
-444 ALTGGPVDFAL
+444 ALTGGPVHFAL

-470 RQGEASL
+470 REGDAAL
-477 SLLPF
+477 TLLPF
-482 KNPLS
+482 KNQLS
-487 VLTLSGAEVRALLTE
+487 VLTLTGADVRALLTE

-522 LRYTFKETEAGKA
+522 LRYTFTETTPGKHGA
-535 GHLTRLQWQTAEGQ
+535 LTQLQWQDADGQ
-549 WQDLANGRRYR
+549 WQDLVDATRYR
-560 VVTNAYSANGNDGWQ
+560 VVMNAYSANGNDGWQ
-575 ALARAQRQS
+575 ALARAQAQH
-584 AESQGA
+584 A
-590 ERVDLAWVAGQ
+590 ERQDLAWQDGK
-601 LTAFPVLAVAKR
+601 LTAFPVERV
-613 GEQLGAV
+613 EQ
-620 YGSGKALDC
+620 SGDQLSARYAAGHQLDC
-629 KAAKVDCG
+629 KASGMDCG

-643 VDYVRYARPLVT
+643 VQYVREQRPTLT
-655 ALTEETVTLLRAGQA
+655 ALAEETVTLMRAAQ
-670 DAP
+670 

>member
-1 MKCLRLLTLLPLCAL
+1 MNRLRPLLLLAFCSFLF
-16 LSACLTGQ
+16 ACQPGNEGQ
-24 QDPPFTLTLA
+24 PFVLTLA

-49 LKGPLF
+49 LKGPIF
-55 GKQGETDTLYTRL
+55 GKQGETDPLYTRF
-68 GGYPRLLTMTK
+68 GGYPRLLTMAK
-79 AYQAEAL
+79 SFQADAL
-86 AKNQPLLLLH
+86 AKNQPILLLH

-120 QFGFDAMALGNHEF
+120 QFGLDAMALGNHEF

-154 ANLDSRDDP
+154 ANLDTRDDP
-163 DLSQA
+163 DLRHA
-168 SNLKP
+168 ANLKP
-173 FVVYAFDG
+173 FVIYAFDG
-181 NQKSPVTDLAHL
+181 NQKSPVSDLNNL
-193 PADKQL
+193 PQGKQL
-199 VVVIGLVLEDMANI
+199 VAVMGLVLEDMANI

-219 LRFAKEVAS
+219 LRFGNEITS
-228 AQATVDLLQ
+228 AQATVDLLRQ
-237 ARGINRIVALTHIG
+237 HGINQIVALTHIG
-251 NARDLA
+251 NQRDLA
-257 LAAKVNGLDAI
+257 LAAKVNGIDAI

-280 SNVGWGKT
+280 RNIGWGNT
-288 GEYAAL
+288 GEYAQL

-301 GLTCVVQ
+301 GMTCVVQ

-315 IGLARVSFDA
+315 IGLAQVSFDA

-350 QQRLDKT
+350 KQALDEP
-357 RSQQAGKFI
+357 RSKQAAKFI

-395 AYGPVIGTLPAPLQN
+395 AFGPVIATLPAALQN

-432 GQYFWAN
+432 GQYYWAN
-439 TPQVQ
+439 TPAVQ
-444 ALTGGPVDFAL
+444 ALTGGPVHFAL

-470 RQGEASL
+470 REGDAAL
-477 SLLPF
+477 TLLPF
-482 KNPLS
+482 KNQLS
-487 VLTLSGAEVRALLTE
+487 VLTLTGADVRALLTE

-522 LRYTFKETEAGKA
+522 LRYTFTETTPGKRGA
-535 GHLTRLQWQTAEGQ
+535 LTQLQWQDADGQ
-549 WQDLANGRRYR
+549 WQDLVDATRYR
-560 VVTNAYSANGNDGWQ
+560 VVMNAYSANGNDGWQ
-575 ALARAQRQS
+575 ALARAQAQH
-584 AESQGA
+584 A
-590 ERVDLAWVAGQ
+590 ERQDLAWQDGT
-601 LTAFPVLAVAKR
+601 LTAFPVERV
-613 GEQLGAV
+613 EQ
-620 YGSGKALDC
+620 SGDQLSARYAAGHQLDC
-629 KAAKVDCG
+629 KASGMDCG

-643 VDYVRYARPLVT
+643 VQYVREQRPTLT
-655 ALTEETVTLLRAGQA
+655 ALAEETVTLVRAAQ
-670 DAP
+670 

>member
-1 MKCLRLLTLLPLCAL
+1 MNRLRPLLLLAFCSFLF
-16 LSACLTGQ
+16 ACQPGNEGQ
-24 QDPPFTLTLA
+24 PFVLTLA

-49 LKGPLF
+49 LKGPIF
-55 GKQGETDTLYTRL
+55 GKQGETDTLYTRF
-68 GGYPRLLTMTK
+68 GGYPRLLTMAK
-79 AYQAEAL
+79 SFQADAL
-86 AKNQPLLLLH
+86 AKNQPILLLH

-120 QFGFDAMALGNHEF
+120 QFGLDAMALGNHEF

-154 ANLDSRDDP
+154 ANLDTRDDP
-163 DLSQA
+163 DLRHA
-168 SNLKP
+168 ANLKP
-173 FVVYAFDG
+173 FVIYAFDG
-181 NQKSPVTDLAHL
+181 NQKSPVSDLNNL
-193 PADKQL
+193 PQGKQL
-199 VVVIGLVLEDMANI
+199 VAVMGLVLEDMANI

-219 LRFAKEVAS
+219 LRFGNEITS
-228 AQATVDLLQ
+228 AQATVDLLRQ
-237 ARGINRIVALTHIG
+237 HGINQIVALTHIG
-251 NARDLA
+251 NQRDLA
-257 LAAKVNGLDAI
+257 LAAKVNGIDAI

-280 SNVGWGKT
+280 RNIGWGNT

-301 GLTCVVQ
+301 GMTCVVQ

-315 IGLARVSFDA
+315 IGLAQVSFDA

-350 QQRLDKT
+350 KQALDEA
-357 RSQQAGKFI
+357 RSKQAAKFI

-395 AYGPVIGTLPAPLQN
+395 AFGPVIATLPAALQN

-432 GQYFWAN
+432 GQYYWAN
-439 TPQVQ
+439 TPAVQ
-444 ALTGGPVDFAL
+444 ALTGGPVHFAL

-470 RQGEASL
+470 REGDAAL
-477 SLLPF
+477 TLLPF
-482 KNPLS
+482 KNQLS
-487 VLTLSGAEVRALLTE
+487 VLTLTGADVRALLTE

-522 LRYTFKETEAGKA
+522 LRYTFTETTPGKRGA
-535 GHLTRLQWQTAEGQ
+535 LTQLQWQDADGQ
-549 WQDLANGRRYR
+549 WQDLVDATRYR
-560 VVTNAYSANGNDGWQ
+560 VVMNAYSANGNDGWQ
-575 ALARAQRQS
+575 ALARAQAQH
-584 AESQGA
+584 A
-590 ERVDLAWVAGQ
+590 ERQDLAWQDGK
-601 LTAFPVLAVAKR
+601 LTAFPVERV
-613 GEQLGAV
+613 EQ
-620 YGSGKALDC
+620 SGDQLSARYAAGHQLDC
-629 KAAKVDCG
+629 KASGMDCG

-643 VDYVRYARPLVT
+643 VQYVREQRPTLT
-655 ALTEETVTLLRAGQA
+655 ALAEETVTLVRAAQ
-670 DAP
+670 

>member
-1 MKCLRLLTLLPLCAL
+1 MNRLRPLLLLVLCSFL
-16 LSACLTGQ
+16 FACQPGKENQ
-24 QDPPFTLTLA
+24 PFVLTLA

-49 LKGPLF
+49 LKGPIF
-55 GKQGETDTLYTRL
+55 GKQGETDTLYTRF
-68 GGYPRLLTMTK
+68 GGYPRLLTMAK
-79 AYQAEAL
+79 SFQAEAL

-120 QFGFDAMALGNHEF
+120 QFGLDAMALGNHEF

-139 KLARFIQGVNFPVLA
+139 KLARFIEGVNFPVLA
-154 ANLDSRDDP
+154 ANLDTRDDP
-163 DLSQA
+163 DLRHTT
-168 SNLKP
+168 NLKP
-173 FVVYAFDG
+173 FVVYAFEG
-181 NQKSPVTDLAHL
+181 NRKSPVTDLNNL
-193 PADKQL
+193 PQGKQL
-199 VVVIGLVLEDMANI
+199 VAVMGLVLEDMANI

-219 LRFAKEVAS
+219 LRFGKEVAS
-228 AQATVDLLQ
+228 AQATVDLLRQ
-237 ARGINRIVALTHIG
+237 KGIHHVIALTHIG
-251 NARDLA
+251 NQRDLA
-257 LAAKVNGLDAI
+257 LAAEVNGIDAI

-280 SNVGWGKT
+280 SNIGWGKT
-288 GEYAAL
+288 GEYAQL

-315 IGLARVSFDA
+315 IGLARVSFDG

-350 QQRLDKT
+350 KQVLDDARGK
-357 RSQQAGKFI
+357 QAGKFI

-395 AYGPVIGTLPAPLQN
+395 AFGPVIATLPAALQN

-432 GQYFWAN
+432 GQYYWAN
-439 TPQVQ
+439 TPAVQ
-444 ALTGGPVDFAL
+444 ALTGGPVHFAL

-470 RQGEASL
+470 REGDAAL
-477 SLLPF
+477 TLLPF
-482 KNPLS
+482 KNQLS
-487 VLTLSGAEVRALLTE
+487 VLTLTGAEVRALLTE

-522 LRYTFKETEAGKA
+522 LRYTFTETVPAKRGE
-535 GHLTRLQWQTAEGQ
+535 LTRLQWLSAEGQ
-549 WQDLANGRRYR
+549 WQDLVDSQRYR
-560 VVTNAYSANGNDGWQ
+560 VVMNAYSANGNDGWQ
-575 ALARAQRQS
+575 ALARAQRQ
-584 AESQGA
+584 QA
-590 ERVDLAWVAGQ
+590 ERLDLAWVDGKLTGFPIEKVEQSGDQLLARYAPGQ
-601 LTAFPVLAVAKR
+601 
-613 GEQLGAV
+613 Q
-620 YGSGKALDC
+620 LDC
-629 KAAKVDCG
+629 KASSVNCG

-643 VDYVRYARPLVT
+643 VQYVREQHPILT
-655 ALTEETVTLLRAGQA
+655 ALTEETVTLLRAK
-670 DAP
+670 

>member
-1 MKCLRLLTLLPLCAL
+1 MNRLRPLLLLAFCSFLF
-16 LSACLTGQ
+16 ACQPGNEGQ
-24 QDPPFTLTLA
+24 PFVLTLA

-49 LKGPLF
+49 LKGPIF
-55 GKQGETDTLYTRL
+55 GKQGETDTLYTRF
-68 GGYPRLLTMTK
+68 GGYPRLLTMAK
-79 AYQAEAL
+79 SFQADAL
-86 AKNQPLLLLH
+86 AKNQPILLLH

-120 QFGFDAMALGNHEF
+120 QFGLDAMALGNHEF

-154 ANLDSRDDP
+154 ANLDTRDDP
-163 DLSQA
+163 DLRHA
-168 SNLKP
+168 ANLKP
-173 FVVYAFDG
+173 FVIYAFDG
-181 NQKSPVTDLAHL
+181 NQKSPVSDLNNL
-193 PADKQL
+193 PQGKQL
-199 VVVIGLVLEDMANI
+199 VAVIGLVLEDMANI

-219 LRFAKEVAS
+219 LRFGNEITS
-228 AQATVDLLQ
+228 AQATVDLLRQ
-237 ARGINRIVALTHIG
+237 HGINQIVALTHIG
-251 NARDLA
+251 NQRDLA
-257 LAAKVNGLDAI
+257 LAAKVNGIDAI

-280 SNVGWGKT
+280 RNIGWGNT

-301 GLTCVVQ
+301 GMTCVVQ

-315 IGLARVSFDA
+315 IGLAQVSFDA

-350 QQRLDKT
+350 KQALDEARGK
-357 RSQQAGKFI
+357 QAAKFI

-395 AYGPVIGTLPAPLQN
+395 AFGPVIATLPAALQN

-432 GQYFWAN
+432 GQYYWAN
-439 TPQVQ
+439 TPTVQ
-444 ALTGGPVDFAL
+444 ALTGGPVHFAL

-470 RQGEASL
+470 REGDAAL
-477 SLLPF
+477 TLLPF
-482 KNPLS
+482 KNQLS
-487 VLTLSGAEVRALLTE
+487 VLTLTGADVRALLTE

-522 LRYTFKETEAGKA
+522 LRYTFTETTPGKRGA
-535 GHLTRLQWQTAEGQ
+535 LTQLQWQDADGQ
-549 WQDLANGRRYR
+549 WQDLVDATRYR
-560 VVTNAYSANGNDGWQ
+560 VVMNAYSANGNDGWQ
-575 ALARAQRQS
+575 ALARAQAQH
-584 AESQGA
+584 A
-590 ERVDLAWVAGQ
+590 ERQDLAWQDGK
-601 LTAFPVLAVAKR
+601 LTAFPVERV
-613 GEQLGAV
+613 EQ
-620 YGSGKALDC
+620 SGDQLSARYAAGHQLDC
-629 KAAKVDCG
+629 KASGMDCG

-643 VDYVRYARPLVT
+643 VQYVREQRPTLT
-655 ALTEETVTLLRAGQA
+655 ALAEETVTLVRAAQ
-670 DAP
+670 

>member
-1 MKCLRLLTLLPLCAL
+1 MNRLRPLLLLAFCSFLF
-16 LSACLTGQ
+16 ACQPGNEGQ
-24 QDPPFTLTLA
+24 PFVLTLA

-49 LKGPLF
+49 LKGPIF
-55 GKQGETDTLYTRL
+55 GKQGETDTLYTRF
-68 GGYPRLLTMTK
+68 GGYPRLLTMAK
-79 AYQAEAL
+79 SFQADAL
-86 AKNQPLLLLH
+86 AKNQPILLLH

-120 QFGFDAMALGNHEF
+120 QFGLDAMALGNHEF

-154 ANLDSRDDP
+154 ANLDTRDDP
-163 DLSQA
+163 DLRHA
-168 SNLKP
+168 ANLKP
-173 FVVYAFDG
+173 FVIYAFDG
-181 NQKSPVTDLAHL
+181 NQKSPVSDLNNL
-193 PADKQL
+193 PQGKQL
-199 VVVIGLVLEDMANI
+199 VAVMGLVLEDMANI

-219 LRFAKEVAS
+219 LRFGNEITS
-228 AQATVDLLQ
+228 AQATVDLLRQ
-237 ARGINRIVALTHIG
+237 HGINQIVALTHIG
-251 NARDLA
+251 NQRDLA
-257 LAAKVNGLDAI
+257 LAAKVNGIDAI

-280 SNVGWGKT
+280 RNIGWGNT

-301 GLTCVVQ
+301 GMTCVVQ
-308 AGSYAQA
+308 AGSYSQA
-315 IGLARVSFDA
+315 IGLAQVSFDA

-350 QQRLDKT
+350 KQALDEA
-357 RSQQAGKFI
+357 RSKQAAKFI

-395 AYGPVIGTLPAPLQN
+395 AFGPVIATLPAALQN

-432 GQYFWAN
+432 GQYYWAN
-439 TPQVQ
+439 TPAVQ
-444 ALTGGPVDFAL
+444 ALTGGPVHFAL

-470 RQGEASL
+470 REGDAAL
-477 SLLPF
+477 TLLPF
-482 KNPLS
+482 KNQLS
-487 VLTLSGAEVRALLTE
+487 VLTLTGADVRALLTE

-522 LRYTFKETEAGKA
+522 LRYTFTETTPGKRGA
-535 GHLTRLQWQTAEGQ
+535 LTQLQWQDADGQ
-549 WQDLANGRRYR
+549 WQDLVDATRYR
-560 VVTNAYSANGNDGWQ
+560 VVMNAYSANGNDGWQ
-575 ALARAQRQS
+575 ALARAQAQH
-584 AESQGA
+584 A
-590 ERVDLAWVAGQ
+590 ERQDLAWQDGK
-601 LTAFPVLAVAKR
+601 LTAFPVERV
-613 GEQLGAV
+613 EQ
-620 YGSGKALDC
+620 SGDQLSARYAAGHQLDC
-629 KAAKVDCG
+629 KASGMDCG

-643 VDYVRYARPLVT
+643 VQYVREQRPTLT
-655 ALTEETVTLLRAGQA
+655 ALAEETVTLVRAAQ
-670 DAP
+670 

>member
-49 LKGPLF
+49 LKGAIL
-55 GKQGETDTLYTRL
+55 GKESTDTLYTRL

-181 NQKSPVTDLAHL
+181 NQKSPVTDLDHL

-199 VVVIGLVLEDMANI
+199 VAVIGLVLEDMANI
-213 SPNVGK
+213 SPNLGK

-584 AESQGA
+584 AENQSA

-620 YGSGKALDC
+620 YGSGEALDC
-629 KAAKVDCG
+629 KAANVDCG

-643 VDYVRYARPLVT
+643 VNYVRYARPLVT
-655 ALTEETVTLLRAGQA
+655 ALDEETVTLLRAGQA

>member
-1 MKCLRLLTLLPLCAL
+1 MNRLRPLLLLAFCSFLF
-16 LSACLTGQ
+16 ACQPGNEGQ
-24 QDPPFTLTLA
+24 PFVLTLA

-49 LKGPLF
+49 LKGPIF
-55 GKQGETDTLYTRL
+55 GKQGETDTLYTRF
-68 GGYPRLLTMTK
+68 GGYPRLLTMAK
-79 AYQAEAL
+79 SFQADAL

-120 QFGFDAMALGNHEF
+120 QFGLDAMALGNHEF

-154 ANLDSRDDP
+154 ANLDTRDDP
-163 DLSQA
+163 DLRHA
-168 SNLKP
+168 ANLKP
-173 FVVYAFDG
+173 FVIYAFDG
-181 NQKSPVTDLAHL
+181 NQKSPVSDLNNL
-193 PADKQL
+193 PQGKQL
-199 VVVIGLVLEDMANI
+199 VAVMGLVLEDMANI
-213 SPNVGK
+213 SPHVGK
-219 LRFAKEVAS
+219 LRFGNEITS
-228 AQATVDLLQ
+228 AQATVDLLRQ
-237 ARGINRIVALTHIG
+237 HGINQIVALTHIG
-251 NARDLA
+251 NQRDLA
-257 LAAKVNGLDAI
+257 LAAKVNGIDAI

-280 SNVGWGKT
+280 RNIGWGNT

-301 GLTCVVQ
+301 GMTCVVQ

-315 IGLARVSFDA
+315 IGLAQVSFDA

-350 QQRLDKT
+350 KQALDEA
-357 RSQQAGKFI
+357 RSKQAAKFI

-395 AYGPVIGTLPAPLQN
+395 AFGPVIATLPAALQN

-432 GQYFWAN
+432 GQYYWAN
-439 TPQVQ
+439 TPAVQ
-444 ALTGGPVDFAL
+444 ALTSGPVHFAL

-470 RQGEASL
+470 REGDAAL
-477 SLLPF
+477 TLLPF
-482 KNPLS
+482 KNQLS
-487 VLTLSGAEVRALLTE
+487 VLTLTGAEVRALLTE

-522 LRYTFKETEAGKA
+522 LRYTFTETTPGKRGA
-535 GHLTRLQWQTAEGQ
+535 LTQLQWQDADGQ
-549 WQDLANGRRYR
+549 WQDLVDATRYR
-560 VVTNAYSANGNDGWQ
+560 VVMNAYSANGNDGWQ
-575 ALARAQRQS
+575 ALARAQAQH
-584 AESQGA
+584 A
-590 ERVDLAWVAGQ
+590 ERQDLAWQDGK
-601 LTAFPVLAVAKR
+601 LTAFPVERV
-613 GEQLGAV
+613 EQ
-620 YGSGKALDC
+620 SGDQLSARYAAGHQLDC
-629 KAAKVDCG
+629 KASGMDCG

-643 VDYVRYARPLVT
+643 VQYVREQRPTLT
-655 ALTEETVTLLRAGQA
+655 ALAEETVTLVRAAQ
-670 DAP
+670 